1 MLQALEAF
9 LSVATAVNFSKAAR
23 TLDVAVSSVTRR
35 IDGLEAELGAKLF
48 NRSSRRLTL
57 TDAGEALLPRA
68 RHILSEVAETKG
80 AVLALKAEPQGVLT
94 VTAPSSFGSRHIAP
108 AAATF
113 LNRYPKIEIDLHV
126 TNEIVDLSNERVD
139 VAIRMGILPDSE
151 LLATNLAPQRRIA
164 VASPEYLAQHGTP
177 KHPEDLLQHQCL
189 TLRSRP
195 SRVGWWC
202 FAGVNHGKPLPVRG
216 PLRSDD
222 IDALLSAAL
231 QGLGITHLASWLVGE
246 DLLAGRLVS
255 LFKAEL
261 SKPPATASAIHA
273 VRYPGRSV
281 AKSVLFI
288 EHLRTSFGVANGGV
302 PIWERRLRRKAQRGG
317 V

>member
-1 MLQALEAF
+1 MLQALEVF
-9 LSVATAVNFSKAAR
+9 LSVATEANFSKAAR

-68 RHILSEVAETKG
+68 RHILSEVAETKS
-80 AVLALKAEPQGVLT
+80 AVLSLQAEPQGVLT
-94 VTAPSSFGSRHIAP
+94 ITAPSSFGSRHIAP
-108 AAATF
+108 AAANF
-113 LNRYPKIEIDLHV
+113 LKRYPKIEIELHV
-126 TNEIVDLSNERVD
+126 SNEIVDLSNERVD
-139 VAIRMGILPDSE
+139 VAIRMGILPDSD

-177 KHPEDLLQHQCL
+177 RRPEDLLQHECL
-189 TLRSRP
+189 TLRTRP

-202 FAGVNHGKPLPVRG
+202 FAGVNHGKPLAVRG

-222 IDALLSAAL
+222 IDALLSATL
-231 QGLGITHLASWLVGE
+231 QGLGVAHLASWLVGE

-255 LFKAEL
+255 LFKTEL
-261 SKPPATASAIHA
+261 GKPPVTASAIHA
-273 VRYPGRSV
+273 VRFPGRSA
-281 AKSVLFI
+281 AKSMLFI
-288 EHLRTSFGVANGGV
+288 EHLRTSFGVANGGL
-302 PIWERRLRRKAQRGG
+302 PIWERRLRKKA
-317 V
+317 

>member
-1 MLQALEAF
+1 MLQAFEAF
-9 LSVATAVNFSKAAR
+9 LSVATAASFSKAAR

-48 NRSSRRLTL
+48 NRNSRRLTL

-80 AVLALKAEPQGVLT
+80 AVLSLQAEPQGVLM

-108 AAATF
+108 AAASF
-113 LNRYPKIEIDLHV
+113 IQRYPKIEIDLDV
-126 TNEIVDLSNERVD
+126 SNEIVDLSNERVD
-139 VAIRMGILPDSE
+139 VAIRMGILPDSD

-164 VASPEYLAQHGTP
+164 VASSEYLARHGAP

-195 SRVGWWC
+195 SRTGWWC
-202 FAGVNHGKPLPVRG
+202 FAGVNHGKPLAVRG

-222 IDALLSAAL
+222 IDALLRAAL
-231 QGLGITHLASWLVGE
+231 QGLGVAHLASWLVGE
-246 DLLAGRLVS
+246 DLLEGRLVS
-255 LFKAEL
+255 LFKTEL
-261 SKPPATASAIHA
+261 SKPPATAAAIHA
-273 VRYPGRSV
+273 VRFPGRSV
-281 AKSVLFI
+281 AKSMLFI
-288 EHLRTSFGVANGGV
+288 EHLRTSFGVANGGL
-302 PIWERRLRRKAQRGG
+302 PIWERRLRKK